1 MARNAAEAQLPARL
15 GRLLLL
21 LLGSSVPTAWAHGVL
36 RVPPPR
42 LSMTAE
48 ANNGFGKKFSVF
60 PAPAALLN
68 GCDSTPVGA

>member
-21 LLGSSVPTAWAHGVL
+21 LGSSVPTVWAHGVL